1 MHKRLSFCSLRLRL
15 CSASGSRIR
24 IVVDSEGGTI
34 SFISEAEG
42 SGTEADFTFI
52 SAIGMY
58 ELTMMDSCY
67 EGQGTDSLGNFVN
80 IADYAEI

>member
-1 MHKRLSFCSLRLRL
+1 
-15 CSASGSRIR
+15 
-24 IVVDSEGGTI
+24 
-34 SFISEAEG
+34 
-42 SGTEADFTFI
+42 
-52 SAIGMY
+52 MY